1 MHEPTPANAS
11 RSRYSFARISW
22 RDLTVVVLPIL
33 IVSLL
38 VVGLV
43 GHFLQAAP
51 PSSLIMTAGTEGS
64 AFRNN
69 AEKYR
74 RILARNGIK
83 LEILPSRG
91 SVENL
96 QRLSNPAVHVDIG
109 FVQGGLPTEM
119 RSDNLVSLGNV
130 FFEPLF
136 VLYRNA
142 VPIDRISQLAGQ
154 KLAVGLEGSGGHS
167 LALAVLKEN
176 GIEPGGPTALLPL
189 AGDEAL
195 QAMEEGRVD
204 AVFLTGDSAAPNAIR
219 SLLHAPG
226 VRLFD
231 FVQADAY
238 LRRLRFLSRI
248 DLPMGVFD
256 LGSNLPDHPITLVG
270 PTVELI
276 ARSNLHPALSD
287 LLIETAQEVHGHTS
301 LLQQAG
307 QFPSPV
313 EHDFPISDDAL
324 RYYKSGKSFA
334 YRHLPFWVAS
344 LADRLLVLLLPLAVL
359 LVPAMRLVPALYG
372 WRIRARIY
380 RRYAQLMALE
390 RESQRLDDPEQARK
404 ILEQVDVIERA
415 VIELRLPASFADEA
429 YVLRQHIGFVRARL
443 SGVAAPIVPRLQRS

>member
-1 MHEPTPANAS
+1 M
-11 RSRYSFARISW
+11 
-22 RDLTVVVLPIL
+22 LPIL
-33 IVSLL
+33 VVSLAFVAL
-38 VVGLV
+38 I
-43 GHFLQAAP
+43 GHYLQPAP
-51 PSSLIMTAGTEGS
+51 PSSIVMTAGTEGS

-74 RILARNGIK
+74 KILARNGIT

-96 QRLSNPAVHVDIG
+96 QRLSNPKVHVDIG
-109 FVQGGLPTEM
+109 FVQGGLPAEM

-136 VLYRNA
+136 VLYRNK
-142 VPIDRISQLAGQ
+142 VSIDRISQLAGR
-154 KLAVGLEGSGGHS
+154 KLAVGVEGSGGHA
-167 LALAVLKEN
+167 LTLAVLKEN
-176 GIEPGGPTALLPL
+176 GIEPGGATSLLPL
-189 AGDEAL
+189 AGEEAL
-195 QAMEEGRVD
+195 QAMEQGRVD
-204 AVFLTGDSAAPNAIR
+204 AVFLAGDSAPPNAIR
-219 SLLHAPG
+219 LLLHAPG

-256 LGSNLPDHPITLVG
+256 LGSNLPDHPITLVA

-276 ARSNLHPALSD
+276 ARSTLHPALSD

-301 LLQQAG
+301 LLQHAG

-344 LADRLLVLLLPLAVL
+344 LADRLLVLLLPMVVL
-359 LVPAMRLVPALYG
+359 LVPATRLVPALYG
-372 WRIRARIY
+372 WRIRSRIY

-390 RESQRLDDPEQARK
+390 RESQRLKDPEQARK
-404 ILEQVDVIERA
+404 IHERLDVIERA
-415 VIELRLPASFADEA
+415 VIDLRLPASFAEEA
-429 YVLRQHIGFVRARL
+429 YLLRQHIGFVRARL
-443 SGVAAPIVPRLQRS
+443 SGVTAPIVVQHR